1 MHLAVKCQ
9 TRILKHKEKEI
20 NILEPGLQD
29 TIFLANHI
37 QILIG
42 LAVTFSRFIV
52 HDWKVS
58 VFYSTLY

>member
-20 NILEPGLQD
+20 NILGPGLQD
-29 TIFLANHI
+29 TIFLANQI